1 MKDTRGSSLLWKILP
16 AGNSVLLLLGFA
28 GLVFLMLQHKE
39 LAEEVARLRSQI
51 QELSQSCRLQAQI
64 LPEQLGGAGE
74 LKSFHRS
81 RRNEEGAP
89 AHSPDQ
95 DMLMLMTYSAVPV
108 KAFADLCNSS
118 KGICLTGPP
127 GPPGLPGRPGSPGP
141 QGRRGKRGLPGPP
154 GAPGL
159 GCCSTELT
167 NKVTEEN
174 LHRTNLSNEPTTA
187 RPEHERDTLTV
198 TNTMKRLDTK
208 MDSESSFSHPDSSY
222 VSLHHT
228 NKGNVTET
236 QFQSSAVLGGAVS
249 DGSSDVFSDRKN
261 VTESTMMDDYRHN
274 TWKDSHSDGMTET
287 SVNWSTVLPTPNPA
301 HNVRDDFDVTD
312 FEKPSEAIFE
322 SESLKPDPTGN
333 PSDVSTVSDSEI
345 PQDKHLEL
353 DPRDAMQTRDG
364 FNGSRSMKEMILRTD
379 QLETNQNGYS
389 YNESRATRN
398 VTETPFQS
406 SAESPTAAEHITD
419 AVTVT
424 ESKEH
429 PHPERNPVLVL
440 DHEDKSHDSSDVTK
454 RGNPTGTP
462 ATSLTSVGQRRE
474 ELDHEDNSMDD
485 TRRES
490 PTETPAAVLTTSLFA
505 DVGERRNSLHV
516 GEGTGDKPEKESLAP
531 QSTEDTRDGLN
542 FTEPEKHPNRKT
554 EPESVLVDGG
564 DGQTILNDSAS
575 ENITEEPVEMLTY
588 QLEMNENGD
597 SYNESRATININLEN
612 ESPTAAEHI
621 TDAVTVTESKEHPHP
636 ERNPVLVLDHE
647 DNSHDSL
654 DVTKRGNPT
663 GTPATSL
670 TSSPSAGVG
679 QRREELDHEDNSMD
693 DTRRESPTETPA
705 AVLTTSDFADVGE
718 RRNSLHV
725 GEGTG
730 DKPEKSDSSYH
741 LNNYDQNYVTATDR
755 LTKTECQVKSI
766 KCSDK
771 AIKMQTTFG
780 AWMLDAWPQ
789 EDGRFWVAEHF
800 SGRTLLE
807 FRDISAFSSNTSID
821 VPCFYQGCG
830 HVVYEGSFYFHRGG
844 TNRLVKFALNT
855 REKKMLIMGHS
866 RYHNLTYLFRN
877 SKTYFKFAVDENG
890 LWVIFSS
897 NTSDDIM
904 VAKLNSNTFSVE
916 SVINTAYPTAKAGNA
931 FIACGVIY
939 FTDDKDRRVT
949 HAFNLKTESP
959 VDASLDLRPG
969 NGVLAMLSY
978 NPKKRLLYMWDN
990 RSVNTCRVK
999 FKQTEKRT
1007 N

>member
-462 ATSLTSVGQRRE
+462 ATSLTS
-474 ELDHEDNSMDD
+474 
-485 TRRES
+485 
-490 PTETPAAVLTTSLFA
+490 
-505 DVGERRNSLHV
+505 
-516 GEGTGDKPEKESLAP
+516 
-531 QSTEDTRDGLN
+531 
-542 FTEPEKHPNRKT
+542 
-554 EPESVLVDGG
+554 
-564 DGQTILNDSAS
+564 
-575 ENITEEPVEMLTY
+575 
-588 QLEMNENGD
+588 
-597 SYNESRATININLEN
+597 
-612 ESPTAAEHI
+612 
-621 TDAVTVTESKEHPHP
+621 
-636 ERNPVLVLDHE
+636 
-647 DNSHDSL
+647 
-654 DVTKRGNPT
+654 
-663 GTPATSL
+663 
-670 TSSPSAGVG
+670 SPSAGVG